1 MTGVSFRRVPASTC
15 AYPLGLTSLRQGY
28 GGPLKLQ
35 RRRKPALDA
44 EMRIASAIGIML
56 LLAAS
61 AISAQDRGGGQGPPG
76 GQGRGGPPPT
86 PRAAATFDLTGTW
99 VAVVTED
106 WRWRMVTP
114 PKNDVASVPVNAEAR
129 KVAASWDLDQ
139 DNASGNQCRAFGAG
153 GIMRQPLRV
162 QIAWQDDRTL
172 KLETDAGQQTR
183 VFRFAQPGIAAAAS
197 ATAAGE
203 RTWQGSSTAEWV
215 KQAQS
220 RGLGF
225 GGRGGTGVSGGT
237 LKVVT
242 VQMKAGYLRKNGFPY
257 SEDATVTEYFNRHS
271 GPGDLEWFTVTT
283 VVEDPKYLTQPFITS
298 SSFRREADNSKWRPS
313 PCQTAAPTAPPLP
326 PPGAD
331 SRPEAAR

>member
-1 MTGVSFRRVPASTC
+1 
-15 AYPLGLTSLRQGY
+15 
-28 GGPLKLQ
+28 
-35 RRRKPALDA
+35 
-44 EMRIASAIGIML
+44 MRGHLVAIGIVALMV
-56 LLAAS
+56 AADS
-61 AISAQDRGGGQGPPG
+61 GAQERGGPPG
-76 GQGRGGPPPT
+76 PGRGGPPPT
-86 PRAAATFDLTGTW
+86 ARAAAAFDMTGTW
-99 VAVVTED
+99 VAVVSED

-114 PKNDVASVPVNAEAR
+114 PKNDVASVPVNAEGR
-129 KVAASWDLDQ
+129 KVAAAWDLDQ

-172 KLETDAGQQTR
+172 KLESDTGQQTR
-183 VFRFAQPGIAAAAS
+183 LFKFAAPAPGPPAVVSATTAAS
-197 ATAAGE
+197 E

-225 GGRGGTGVSGGT
+225 GGRGGAAASGGT

-242 VQMKAGYLRKNGFPY
+242 TQMKAGYLRKNGIPY
-257 SEDATVTEYFNRHS
+257 SEDAVVTEYYNRHS

-283 VVEDPKYLTQPFITS
+283 VVDDPKYLTQPFITS

-313 PCQTAAPTAPPLP
+313 PCQTAPPTALP
-326 PPGAD
+326 QQPASGG
-331 SRPEAAR
+331 R